1 MERMTE
7 DEYAKAQAFLLK
19 DFPEEFKGVLS
30 HMAWERG
37 HSAGY
42 EECLNVLRGLVE
54 DLEEPIKKYGKR
66 ERKDA
71 VDEFIGR

>member
-7 DEYAKAQAFLLK
+7 EEYAKAQAFLLK
-19 DFPEEFKGVLS
+19 DIPEEFKGPLS
-30 HMAWERG
+30 SMAWEDG
-37 HSAGY
+37 HYAGY
-42 EECLNVLRGLVE
+42 EECLNILRGLVIS
-54 DLEEPIKKYGKR
+54 LEEPIKKYGKR